1 MSIFRKTALHRTT
14 DNQWLI
20 MPPYSLKCTVT
31 PIFDMDYTTTP
42 LGTIICNYRKQTG
55 WNIAVS
61 GKYRGKSILNA
72 LAFKEALKSFI
83 NSADGITNFLTVTD
97 FVDSGNTYQGFY
109 RSCFCTKDPVFT
121 TTGKGLR
128 ELSYSFELTSIDP
141 LTYTS
146 ASDST
151 TPPASIYDQYF
162 RDTTTG
168 QSQGNG
174 VGTGTTIIYSSTS
187 YQQSF
192 SFDNLIDAATD
203 ANNVSYRQIG
213 WILSNNCPFT
223 LETVQIV
230 GCGNTTGSS
239 GNTTLVF
246 SDGDYTQYATANK
259 VTLSV
264 PYNQVSTVIQAC
276 SLTIPS
282 GNKLYIYVY
291 AAAGHQDMQFTLGV
305 RR

>member
-1 MSIFRKTALHRTT
+1 MSIFRKTALHRT
-14 DNQWLI
+14 DNNQWLVL
-20 MPPYSLKCTVT
+20 PPYSLKCTVT
-31 PIFDMDYTTTP
+31 PIVDIDVATTP
-42 LGTIICNYRKQTG
+42 LGVITPNYRKQTG
-55 WNIAVS
+55 WSISVS
-61 GKYRGKSILNA
+61 GKYRGKSIPNA
-72 LAFKEALKSFI
+72 LAFEEALKSFI
-83 NSADGITNFLTVTD
+83 NSADGINNFLTITRY
-97 FVDSGNTYQGFY
+97 VDSGNTYQGFY
-109 RSCFCTKDPVFT
+109 RSCFCSKDPVFP

-128 ELSYSFELTSIDP
+128 ECTFSFELTSIDP

-146 ASDST
+146 APDST
-151 TPPASIYDQYF
+151 TPPTSIFDQYF

-168 QSQGNG
+168 QSSGNG

-213 WILSNNCPFT
+213 WILSSNCPFV

-246 SDGDYTQYATANK
+246 SDGDFTQYATANK
-259 VTLSV
+259 VSLTI
-264 PYNQVSTVIQAC
+264 PYNQVYSAIQAC
-276 SLTIPS
+276 SLTIPA
-282 GNKLYIYVY
+282 GQKLYVYVY
-291 AAAGHQDMQFTLGV
+291 AASGHQDMQFTMGV